1 MKLSINSK
9 LLACLGMISA
19 ASVMV
24 GCSDTDKKDMNNPFF
39 VESALPHGAFPFDM
53 LRIEHYKPA
62 FAEAM
67 SQHNAEIDAIVNNP
81 DEANFENTI
90 EALDKSGRM
99 LSKVSSI
106 FYNLLECDGTDD
118 MLHLSQEMQQH
129 FHPAYKS

>member
-1 MKLSINSK
+1 MQMKLSINSK
-9 LLACLGMISA
+9 LLACLGVISA

-24 GCSDTDKKDMNNPFF
+24 GCGDTDKQDMNNPFF
-39 VESALPHGAFPFDM
+39 VESALPHGAFPFNM
-53 LRIEHYKPA
+53 LCIEHYKPA

-67 SQHNAEIDAIVNNP
+67 RQHNAEIDAIVNNP

-106 FYNLLECDGTDD
+106 FYN
-118 MLHLSQEMQQH
+118 
-129 FHPAYKS
+129 